1 MDLFREE
8 LDLRIDNSKTPL
20 ERWED
25 LGFLEGLSKEK
36 KEIAANNF
44 EKMAIFLIETNIE
57 TIVFPIIRRII
68 QDDETVIDI
77 NIQKLLSSFYNAHE
91 KFKTLTDNDLNSNS
105 DIETEFCLE
114 VVKEYLNK
122 KGN

>member
-1 MDLFREE
+1 MNLFREE

-25 LGFLEGLSKEK
+25 FGFLEGLSKEK

-57 TIVFPIIRRII
+57 TIVFPVIRRII
-68 QDDETVIDI
+68 QDDETVINI
-77 NIQKLLSSFYNAHE
+77 NIQKLLSSIYNAHE
-91 KFKTLTDNDLNSNS
+91 KFKVLTDNDLNSNY
-105 DIETEFCLE
+105 DVETEFCLE

>member
-1 MDLFREE
+1 MYLFKEE

-36 KEIAANNF
+36 KEIAVNNF

-57 TIVFPIIRRII
+57 TIVFPVIRKII
-68 QDDETVIDI
+68 QDDETVINI
-77 NIQKLLSSFYNAHE
+77 NIQKLLSSIYNAHE
-91 KFKTLTDNDLNSNS
+91 KFKALTDHDLNSNY
-105 DIETEFCLE
+105 DVETEFCLE